1 MTPEEIKK
9 FQDEQAGVVAELRK
23 TVETAQKEK
32 KENDAV
38 VQSTISKLNTKLDS
52 FEVDNQKLVAKQ
64 LEDEKAVA
72 AKEAEAKE
80 RIDGLEKKLL
90 RLPAGGTES
99 KEATAELKAFTTL
112 VTKGLDHVGAD
123 ERKYLRTDVDIE
135 GGYLAPLEMEASI
148 LKQIIEFSP
157 VRSLVRLRTTSRRGI
172 EIPKRT
178 GIPTA
183 YRVGQGVEDT
193 QSQSAYGM
201 ETINVERLTVDIPIS
216 IEMLSDAA
224 FNMESEISA
233 DAGEAFA
240 RTEGVEFISGSGVG
254 EMEGILTNADVAET
268 VSGVANAIT
277 ADSLITISG
286 TLKDGYIG
294 RYLLNRVSLATIRTL
309 KDGQGQYL
317 WQNGLAA
324 GLPSTING
332 DQYVSAIDMPNI
344 SAGLYPVAYGD
355 FARGYTMVDHTDT
368 TLLRDPYTL
377 GREGKVLFI
386 MHRRNGGKVV
396 LAEAIKK
403 LKISV

>member
-1 MTPEEIKK
+1 MTPEEFKK
-9 FQDEQAGVVAELRK
+9 FQEDQTKVITTLRE
-23 TVETAQKEK
+23 TVEKAQNEK
-32 KENDAV
+32 KENDVIVKDA
-38 VQSTISKLNTKLDS
+38 IAKLNTELDDL
-52 FEVDNQKLVAKQ
+52 EGKNQKLVTEQ
-64 LEDEKAVA
+64 LEKEKGILL
-72 AKEAEAKE
+72 KETESKE

-90 RLPAGGTES
+90 RLPAGGTEA

-112 VTKGLDHVGAD
+112 VTKGLEHVGAE

-148 LKQIIEFSP
+148 IKRITELSP
-157 VRSLVRLRTTSRRGI
+157 VRSLVRLRTTSRRGV

-183 YRVGQGVEDT
+183 YRVGQGVTDT
-193 QSQSAYGM
+193 QSQSSYGM

-216 IEMLSDAA
+216 IEMLSDSA

-240 RTEGVEFISGSGVG
+240 KTEGIEFISGTGVG
-254 EMEGILTNADVAET
+254 EMEGILTNADVGET

-368 TLLRDPYTL
+368 TLLRDPFTL
-377 GREGKVLFI
+377 GRQGKVLFI

>member
-1 MTPEEIKK
+1 MPEGLTKEQ
-9 FQDEQAGVVAELRK
+9 FDEQTGLIKELRA
-23 TVETAQKEK
+23 TVEK
-32 KENDAV
+32 KEKDSKEHDAIV
-38 VQSTISKLNTKLDS
+38 LAKEEKLNVRLDELES
-52 FEVDNQKLVAKQ
+52 KNQSLVSKQ
-64 LEDEKAVA
+64 LEDEKAIVA
-72 AKEAEAKE
+72 REDEAKG
-80 RIDGLEKKLL
+80 RIDDLEKKLL
-90 RLPAGGTES
+90 RMPAGGAETE
-99 KEATAELKAFTTL
+99 KATAELKAFKTF
-112 VTKGLDHVGAD
+112 VTKGLQLVSP
-123 ERKYLRTDVDIE
+123 EELKYLRTDVDVE
-135 GGYLAPLEMEASI
+135 GGYLAPLEMDTTI
-148 LKQIIEFSP
+148 LKRITELSP

-183 YRVGQGVEDT
+183 YRVGQGATDT

-216 IEMLSDAA
+216 IEMLSDSA
-224 FNMESEISA
+224 FNMESEISM

-240 RTEGVEFISGSGVG
+240 KTEGTEFISGSGVG

-368 TLLRDPYTL
+368 TLLRDPFTL
-377 GREGKVLFI
+377 GRQGKVLFI

>member
-1 MTPEEIKK
+1 MTPEELKK
-9 FQDEQAGVVAELRK
+9 FQDEQAAVIKELRD
-23 TVETAQKEK
+23 TVEK
-32 KENDAV
+32 KEKDGKEKDAV
-38 VQSTISKLNTKLDS
+38 VLAKEEKLNTRLD
-52 FEVDNQKLVAKQ
+52 ELEEKNQTLVTKQ
-64 LEDEKAVA
+64 LEDEKAIQA
-72 AKEAEAKE
+72 REDEAKG
-80 RIDGLEKKLL
+80 RIDELEKKLL
-90 RLPAGGTES
+90 RMPAGGAATE
-99 KEATAELKAFTTL
+99 EATAQLKAFTIL
-112 VTKGLDHVGAD
+112 VTKGIDHVSAE
-123 ERKYLRTDVDIE
+123 ERKYLRTDVDVE
-135 GGYLAPLEMEASI
+135 GGYLAPLEMDTAI
-148 LKQIIEFSP
+148 LKRIVEISP

-183 YRVGQGVEDT
+183 YRVGQGVQDT

-216 IEMLSDAA
+216 IEMLSDSA
-224 FNMESEISA
+224 FNMETEIST

-277 ADSLITISG
+277 ADSLIEITG

>member
-1 MTPEEIKK
+1 MDAKELKE
-9 FQDEQAGVVAELRK
+9 FQDTQAKLVAELRE
-23 TVETAQKEK
+23 TVEKSQKEK
-32 KENDAV
+32 KEHDST
-38 VQSTISKLNTKLDS
+38 VQATITALNKKLDDQ
-52 FEVDNQKLVAKQ
+52 ETKNQELVTKQ
-64 LEDEKAVA
+64 LEDEKGIQAR
-72 AKEAEAKE
+72 EDEAKG
-80 RIDGLEKKLL
+80 RIDDLEKKLL
-90 RLPAGGTES
+90 RMPAGGTEA

-112 VTKGLDHVGAD
+112 VTKGFEHVSAE

-148 LKQIIEFSP
+148 LKQITEFSP
-157 VRSLVRLRTTSRRGI
+157 VRSLVRLRTTSRRGV

-183 YRVGQGVEDT
+183 YRVGQGATDT

-216 IEMLSDAA
+216 IEMLSDSA
-224 FNMESEISA
+224 FNMESEIST

-254 EMEGILTNADVAET
+254 EMEGILTNADVGET

-368 TLLRDPYTL
+368 TLLRDPFTL
-377 GREGKVLFI
+377 GRQGKVLFI